1 MVPFVHL
8 DVFTDRALTGNQ
20 LTVFPDAVD
29 LNATTM
35 QLIAREMNLSESAF
49 VFPPQ
54 GVGTIAR
61 IRIFSLDRELPFA
74 AIRSSARWPTGG
86 PIAPGQAVAYS
97 RRFGFAVLEDAATGA
112 AASPLG
118 CEEYLDYHG
127 QDLRTRFRFLDT
139 WLRTPAGWLFA
150 ARHTTAVLRDPPAL
164 SLPGADLCSYA
175 GEYRLTAEITT
186 VVRCTE
192 KGLVAER
199 AADRRRPTYR
209 RCATSSSSPAN
220 RGAAGSSRATR
231 RV

>member
-74 AIRSSARWPTGG
+74 AIRSTAVSARGG
-86 PIAPGQAVAYS
+86 DHNRRALHRERAGGRARCRPPATYLPEVRDVFFVAGQPRS
-97 RRFGFAVLEDAATGA
+97 RRIF
-112 AASPLG
+112 
-118 CEEYLDYHG
+118 
-127 QDLRTRFRFLDT
+127 TRD
-139 WLRTPAGWLFA
+139 PAG
-150 ARHTTAVLRDPPAL
+150 
-164 SLPGADLCSYA
+164 
-175 GEYRLTAEITT
+175 
-186 VVRCTE
+186 VVV
-192 KGLVAER
+192 GFV
-199 AADRRRPTYR
+199 DRREGGDVRWQKV
-209 RCATSSSSPAN
+209 
-220 RGAAGSSRATR
+220 AAPPSQ
-231 RV
+231 